1 MHYIDQHWITL
12 NTAKEVLLLSCSD
25 VCTEMKSLV
34 ILKWPKQQQMIGI
47 AVRAIHCIL
56 GSDYEETQ
64 KRETRR
70 RETLNKI
77 PARHL
82 ALHSGSD
89 YEETQKRGT
98 LDRILAFGIAFG
110 PRLVWGNNEEKHR
123 KKETLDRIL
132 CSKAFGI
139 AFWLRRSNWLVRLQ
153 EWVHV
158 EARSAGLPP
167 NCDLYVF
174 TSRAGNISLAPIHFP
189 PYLSALIPET
199 PGRFPEI
206 RSPSPDIC

>member
-1 MHYIDQHWITL
+1 MHYIDQHWI
-12 NTAKEVLLLSCSD
+12 EVLLLSCSD
-25 VCTEMKSLV
+25 VCTEMNSLV

-70 RETLNKI
+70 RETLNRI

-89 YEETQKRGT
+89 VQIGGAAAEIGAPPRRGEIWR
-98 LDRILAFGIAFG
+98 DQIVIFMF
-110 PRLVWGNNEEKHR
+110 
-123 KKETLDRIL
+123 
-132 CSKAFGI
+132 
-139 AFWLRRSNWLVRLQ
+139 
-153 EWVHV
+153 
-158 EARSAGLPP
+158 SA
-167 NCDLYVF
+167 
-174 TSRAGNISLAPIHFP
+174 RAGNISLAPIHFP

>member
-110 PRLVWGNNEEKHR
+110 PRLV
-123 KKETLDRIL
+123 
-132 CSKAFGI
+132 
-139 AFWLRRSNWLVRLQ
+139 
-153 EWVHV
+153 
-158 EARSAGLPP
+158 
-167 NCDLYVF
+167 
-174 TSRAGNISLAPIHFP
+174 
-189 PYLSALIPET
+189 
-199 PGRFPEI
+199 
-206 RSPSPDIC
+206 

>member
-1 MHYIDQHWITL
+1 MQCNGGGAVQSWNPALHCDAWIALHCDVFHLGCFVFQSMCALHYNLAKLHCFKVFPDISSQRTTMHYIDQHWITL
-12 NTAKEVLLLSCSD
+12 NTAKEVLQLSWSD

-34 ILKWPKQQQMIGI
+34 ILRWPKQQQMIGI

-70 RETLNKI
+70 RETLNRI

-98 LDRILAFGIAFG
+98 LQTG
-110 PRLVWGNNEEKHR
+110 
-123 KKETLDRIL
+123 
-132 CSKAFGI
+132 S
-139 AFWLRRSNWLVRLQ
+139 
-153 EWVHV
+153 
-158 EARSAGLPP
+158 
-167 NCDLYVF
+167 
-174 TSRAGNISLAPIHFP
+174 
-189 PYLSALIPET
+189 
-199 PGRFPEI
+199 
-206 RSPSPDIC
+206 